1 MKIVGLL
8 ATFCL
13 LTVST
18 VQAAPITFKCMT
30 SAGDP
35 AADLIVDPENR
46 TLMWGGNQKYTI
58 HSMSDR
64 YISAYLNSTGEVGGE
79 VWVFNRITGEYLRAS
94 AYIGWD
100 SPEAITRKE
109 AGKLTATTFRGKCTR
124 PLL

>member
-1 MKIVGLL
+1 MKIVSLL
-8 ATFCL
+8 VTICL

-18 VQAAPITFKCMT
+18 AQAAPITFKCTT
-30 SAGDP
+30 SEGDS
-35 AADLIVDPENR
+35 AADLIVDTESR
-46 TLMWGGNQKYTI
+46 TLTWGGNQKYAI

-64 YISAYLNSTGEVGGE
+64 YISAYLKSTGEVGGE
-79 VWVFNRITGEYLRAS
+79 VWVFNRITGEYLRAG

-100 SPEAITRKE
+100 SLEAITRKE